1 MSDAPAGNADTRDGA
16 GPEEGSTVGRS
27 LAVRGL
33 CVLTGIN
40 LLNYLDRYIPS
51 AIASD
56 LAAPPLGLS
65 DHQLGWLMSAFLL
78 VYMVAAPVFGSLG
91 DRGSRT
97 RPIAIGV
104 FVWSLATVLSG
115 LAHSYPQLLFGR
127 AAVGIGEAAFVA
139 IAPAL
144 LADYFSSA
152 SRGRVL
158 SVLNMAIY
166 VGSALGYV
174 VGGLMSHHFGWRAAF
189 YVAGAPGVLLAALL
203 LRLPDPGRARV
214 PQNSPPTA
222 VSVYLRL
229 LKQRQYLLV
238 VLGYAAYTFAVG
250 GLAFW
255 MPTFLQRMRGIPQVQ
270 ATSGFGVIVVVTG
283 FVGALVGG
291 WLGDYWL
298 RFSRQAYLWM
308 SGVVTLLAV
317 PCVILALAVPAPSV
331 YYPALVAAQLLL
343 FMSAGPINAAII
355 NSVAAT
361 ERASAF
367 ALSTFAI
374 HLLGDVPAPVII
386 GHVSEASS
394 LGHAVLIVPAAV
406 VVSGLVWLLAAR
418 AQPGG
423 TQSRPARIAA
433 ANDGSESGRSN
444 HPI

>member
-1 MSDAPAGNADTRDGA
+1 VTRGLRTAAPAANSDTRDTQRPGKPVAPRVALGA
-16 GPEEGSTVGRS
+16 
-27 LAVRGL
+27 L
-33 CVLTGIN
+33 CALTGIN

-56 LAAPPLGLS
+56 LTAPPLSLS
-65 DHQLGWLMSAFLL
+65 DHQLGWLMSSFLL
-78 VYMVAAPVFGSLG
+78 VYMLAAPVFGALG

-97 RPIAIGV
+97 RPIAVGI

-127 AAVGIGEAAFVA
+127 AAVGVGEAAFVA

-144 LADYFSSA
+144 LADYFA
-152 SRGRVL
+152 AGSRGRVL

-189 YVAGAPGVLLAALL
+189 YVAGAPGVLLAALV
-203 LRLPDPGRARV
+203 LRLPDPIGSRAPRA
-214 PQNSPPTA
+214 QSRTA
-222 VSVYLRL
+222 VSVYVRL
-229 LKQRQYLLV
+229 LKERQYVLV

-255 MPTFLQRMRGIPQVQ
+255 MPSFLQRIRGIPQVQ
-270 ATSGFGVIVVVTG
+270 ATSGFGVIVVITG
-283 FVGALVGG
+283 FVGALLGG

-298 RFSRQAYLWM
+298 KYSRQAYLWM
-308 SGVVTLLAV
+308 SALVTLLAA
-317 PCVILALAVPAPSV
+317 PCALLALSAAAPEV

-343 FMSAGPINAAII
+343 FMSAGPVNAAII
-355 NSVAAT
+355 GTVHAS

-374 HLLGDVPAPVII
+374 HLLGDVPSPVII
-386 GHVSEASS
+386 GHLSEASS
-394 LGHAVLIVPAAV
+394 LGRAVLIVPAV
-406 VVSGLVWLLAAR
+406 IVVSGLVWLLGAR
-418 AQPGG
+418 LAPV
-423 TQSRPARIAA
+423 S
-433 ANDGSESGRSN
+433 SET
-444 HPI
+444 P

>member
-1 MSDAPAGNADTRDGA
+1 MSVAPANHSDKREDGRPGDA
-16 GPEEGSTVGRS
+16 LVGRG
-27 LAVRGL
+27 LAIRGL
-33 CVLTGIN
+33 CALTGVN

-56 LAAPPLGLS
+56 LAAPPLALS

-78 VYMVAAPVFGSLG
+78 VYMVAAPLFGALG

-97 RPIAIGV
+97 RPIAVGV

-127 AAVGIGEAAFVA
+127 AAVGVGEAAFVA

-144 LADYFSSA
+144 LADYFSTG

-189 YVAGAPGVLLAALL
+189 YVAGAPGVFLALL
-203 LRLPDPGRARV
+203 ILYLPDPGRSHAR
-214 PQNSPPTA
+214 QRAARTA
-222 VSVYLRL
+222 MSVYARL
-229 LKQRQYLLV
+229 LKERQYVLV

-255 MPTFLQRMRGIPQVQ
+255 MPTFMQRIRGIPQVQ
-270 ATSGFGVIVVVTG
+270 ATSGFGAIVVVTG
-283 FVGALVGG
+283 FVGALAGG

-298 RFSRQAYLWM
+298 KFSRQAYLWM
-308 SGVVTLLAV
+308 SGLVTLLAA
-317 PCVILALAVPAPSV
+317 PCALVALSASAPNV
-331 YYPALVAAQLLL
+331 YYPALIAAQLLL

-355 NSVAAT
+355 NSVDVT

-367 ALSTFAI
+367 ALSTFVI
-374 HLLGDVPAPVII
+374 HLFGDVPSPVII
-386 GHVSEASS
+386 GHLSEASS
-394 LGHAVLIVPAAV
+394 LGQAVLIVPAV
-406 VVSGLVWLLAAR
+406 IVVSGLVWLLGAKFTAA
-418 AQPGG
+418 P
-423 TQSRPARIAA
+423 SAA
-433 ANDGSESGRSN
+433 
-444 HPI
+444 

>member
-78 VYMVAAPVFGSLG
+78 LYMVAAPVFGSLG

-127 AAVGIGEAAFVA
+127 ATVGIGEAAFVA

-270 ATSGFGVIVVVTG
+270 GTSGFGVIVIATG

-298 RFSRQAYLWM
+298 KFSRQAYLWM
-308 SGVVTLLAV
+308 SGLITLLAV
-317 PCVILALAVPAPSV
+317 PCVALALTAPTPLL
-331 YYPALVAAQLLL
+331 YYAALVAAQLLL

-355 NSVAAT
+355 GTVGPM

-374 HLLGDVPAPVII
+374 HLLGDVPSPVII
-386 GHVSEASS
+386 GHLSEASW
-394 LGHAVLIVPAAV
+394 LDTAVLIVQVAV
-406 VVSGLVWLLAAR
+406 AVSGVLWLLAAR
-418 AQPGG
+418 AGPGG
-423 TQSRPARIAA
+423 P
-433 ANDGSESGRSN
+433 
-444 HPI
+444 

>member
-1 MSDAPAGNADTRDGA
+1 MSDAPAGNADTRDGV
-16 GPEEGSTVGRS
+16 GPEEGSAVGRS

-115 LAHSYPQLLFGR
+115 LAQSYPQLLFGR

-174 VGGLMSHHFGWRAAF
+174 VGGLMSHQFGWRAAF

-203 LRLPDPGRARV
+203 LRLPDPGRARAA
-214 PQNSPPTA
+214 QNAPGTA

-229 LKQRQYLLV
+229 LKERQYLLV

-317 PCVILALAVPAPSV
+317 PCVILALAAPAPSV
-331 YYPALVAAQLLL
+331 YYPSLVAAQLLL

-374 HLLGDVPAPVII
+374 HLLGDVPSPVII

-394 LGHAVLIVPAAV
+394 LGQAVLIVPAAV

-418 AQPGG
+418 AGAGPTGRDAIA
-423 TQSRPARIAA
+423 SRPHRRR
-433 ANDGSESGRSN
+433 E
-444 HPI
+444 